1 MELNVVNIVLI
12 VAASQSF
19 LLAVLIYQKH
29 RALFANRF
37 LAALLFCFTVISIH
51 LLIQDAGVYQII
63 PFAFVIVG
71 IPLTASPLQFL
82 YTKYL
87 LRRQTHVAPGDWI
100 HFALFL
106 LFESALLI
114 AFVFG
119 FVDFSEA
126 TAATPDTAPF
136 FLRLFNWLLIAQGL
150 FYVAA
155 GLRLIIRF
163 NKQLKEVLSSIE
175 QLQMNWLRNTTLAM
189 LSAWILF
196 LVEDTL
202 MTQGIN
208 LSNYV
213 FVSVVFAIYV
223 YAMGFFGL
231 MKSEIFSDPS
241 VEKVMHVVEEIEI
254 TQDENNGAK
263 YQRSGLSDET
273 AGQYLQSLL
282 RLMDEKKIYRNSSLT
297 LTELS
302 EELSVSPHNLSEVIN
317 TKLRKNFYDFV
328 NGYRLEEAKKDLAD
342 RSKQHLKI
350 LSIAFDAGFNSK
362 ATFNT
367 LFKEQTGVTPS
378 EYRKKLLLSAIGE

>member
-1 MELNVVNIVLI
+1 MNIVLI

-19 LLAVLIYQKH
+19 LLAVLIFQKH

-63 PFAFVIVG
+63 PFVFVIVG

-87 LRRQTHVAPGDWI
+87 LRRQTHIAPGDWI

-282 RLMDEKKIYRNSSLT
+282 RLMEEKKIYRNSSLT

-378 EYRKKLLLSAIGE
+378 EYRKKLLLSTIGE

>member
-19 LLAVLIYQKH
+19 LLAVLIFQKH

-63 PFAFVIVG
+63 PFVFVIVG

-87 LRRQTHVAPGDWI
+87 LRRQTHIAPGDWI

-282 RLMDEKKIYRNSSLT
+282 RLMEEKKIYRNSSLT

-378 EYRKKLLLSAIGE
+378 EYRKKLLLSTIGE

>member
-19 LLAVLIYQKH
+19 LLAVLIFQKH

-37 LAALLFCFTVISIH
+37 LAALLFCFTIISVH
-51 LLIQDAGVYQII
+51 LLIQDAGIYQIV
-63 PFAFVIVG
+63 PVAFVIVG

-87 LRRQTHVAPGDWI
+87 LRRQLQFSRNDWL
-100 HFALFL
+100 HFAIFFM
-106 LFESALLI
+106 FESVLI
-114 AFVFG
+114 FSSLFG
-119 FVDFSEA
+119 FLDFSEA
-126 TAATPDTAPF
+126 TAATPATAPF

-150 FYVAA
+150 VYAVT
-155 GLRLIIRF
+155 GLRLIVHF
-163 NKQLKEVLSSIE
+163 NKHLKEVLSSIE
-175 QLQMNWLRNTTLAM
+175 QVQMNWLRNTTLAM

-196 LVEDTL
+196 LIEDTL

-213 FVSVVFAIYV
+213 LVSVVFAVYV
-223 YAMGFFGL
+223 YAMGFIGL
-231 MKSEIFSDPS
+231 MKSEIFLDPS
-241 VEKVMHVVEEIEI
+241 VEKAMHVVDEIET
-254 TQDENNGAK
+254 TQSENSSIK

-273 AGQYLQSLL
+273 ANQYLHSLL
-282 RLMDEKKIYRNSSLT
+282 HLMDEMKIYRNSSLT

-302 EELSVSPHNLSEVIN
+302 DELSVSPHNLSEVIN

-342 RSKQHLKI
+342 HSKQHLKI

-367 LFKEQTGVTPS
+367 LFKEQTGTTPS
-378 EYRKKLLLSAIGE
+378 EYRKKLLQTVGGE

>member
-1 MELNVVNIVLI
+1 VNIVLI

-19 LLAVLIYQKH
+19 LLAVLIFQKH

-63 PFAFVIVG
+63 PFVFVIVG

-87 LRRQTHVAPGDWI
+87 LRRQTHIAPGDWI

-282 RLMDEKKIYRNSSLT
+282 RLMEEKKIYRNSSLT

-378 EYRKKLLLSAIGE
+378 EYRKKLLLSTIGE